1 MNIDKIKKELLGS
14 ILFILGFMIL
24 VSQFSYNPTEEPT
37 ISSEVA
43 INNIFGIF
51 GVYIAHYLMK
61 MFIGWGSLSI
71 SIIIIITGALIF
83 FQPKYSF
90 EKE

>member
-1 MNIDKIKKELLGS
+1 MDKIKREILGS
-14 ILFILGFMIL
+14 IIFVLGLMIIT
-24 VSQFSYNPTEEPT
+24 SQLSYNPSEEPT

-43 INNIFGIF
+43 IKNIFGIF

-71 SIIIIITGALIF
+71 SIILMITGSFIF
-83 FQPKYSF
+83 FQKSLKPLLLF
-90 EKE
+90 